1 LSVLPSDLL
10 FHDFKILVLLLCP
23 CIKHA
28 AYKEVAVDST
38 VGVAF
43 GIYSLHLNFFWNSF
57 LISKK
62 FNGHSFLLKASF
74 ILLSAIA

>member
-1 LSVLPSDLL
+1 LLSVHPSDLL
-10 FHDFKILVLLLCP
+10 FHDFKILVLFLCIF

-43 GIYSLHLNFFWNSF
+43 GIYSLHLNFFLELDSYF
-57 LISKK
+57 EEI
-62 FNGHSFLLKASF
+62 
-74 ILLSAIA
+74 